1 MKPVTTGLLRAVIV
15 LLVLGTLLTQLVV
28 LPDLSLSL
36 EYRYPEAA
44 HLRVPTLVVS
54 VIGLVPLHVVL
65 VCVWRL
71 VGMVRRDAVFSPAA
85 FRWVDAM
92 IWSALA
98 AAALALGLLGWLTGA
113 TQDTGLQPGIGLT
126 LLGSAVLAV
135 GVGLLVVVLRGLLV
149 KAVGWKGEATAL
161 RAELDEVI

>member
-98 AAALALGLLGWLTGA
+98 AALALGLLGWLTGA